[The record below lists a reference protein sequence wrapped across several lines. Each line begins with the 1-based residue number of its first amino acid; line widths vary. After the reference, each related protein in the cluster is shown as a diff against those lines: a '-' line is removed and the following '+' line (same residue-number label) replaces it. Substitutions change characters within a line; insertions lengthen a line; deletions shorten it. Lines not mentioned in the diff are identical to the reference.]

1 MVENGGICALVDH
14 CRCLSLVK
22 YLNEDLFSDVK
33 SGVGRKEKCLW
44 ERKIT
49 FPFREK
55 ERKEKSKIFQFEK
68 KERKEKSNFSKR
80 EKWER

>member
-1 MVENGGICALVDH
+1 MIPEGIMV
-14 CRCLSLVK
+14 
-22 YLNEDLFSDVK
+22 YLP
-33 SGVGRKEKCLW
+33 GVGRKEKCLW

-55 ERKEKSKIFQFEK
+55 ERKEKSKIFRFEK

-80 EKWER
+80 EK